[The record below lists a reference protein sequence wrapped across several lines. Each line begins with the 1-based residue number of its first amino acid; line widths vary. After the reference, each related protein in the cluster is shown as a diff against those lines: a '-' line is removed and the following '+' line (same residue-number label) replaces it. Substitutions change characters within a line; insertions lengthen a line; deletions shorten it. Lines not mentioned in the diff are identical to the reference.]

1 MLKVL
6 IVDDSSVFRKVLK
19 EIVRATGVAQVIYTA
34 GDGIEAL
41 DILKYSDIDIA
52 LLDIV
57 MPKLGGIATLKI
69 IKDKYPNIKVII
81 VSGISEHNIKLTMEA
96 LSSGAIDFIKKPNSD
111 GVGIQKIKS
120 DLKLIFNQILI
131 DKNTKNTLNIL
142 DNEKSYNKNKLS
154 EATLSIRKP
163 RQSNYKNPDI
173 ILIAASTGGP
183 AALDKIFRCIKDNIN
198 IPILVVQHMPSEF
211 TKSLAESLNNICK
224 LKVHEAHNGNVIEK
238 GEVLIAPGGLNM
250 SVISINGSK
259 VINTE
264 PSTDLKGGRPS
275 ADFLFKSVANVYR
288 GRKILVVVLT
298 GMGADGTEGVK
309 VLKELC
315 ECYCITE
322 SETSCVVYGMPRC
335 IEEAKLS
342 NDSIHISDI
351 GEMINTLTT
360 F

>member
-1 MLKVL
+1 MLKIL

-19 EIVRATGVAQVIYTA
+19 GIVISTGVAQVIYTA
-34 GDGIEAL
+34 CDGIEAL
-41 DILKYSDIDIA
+41 DSLKYSDVDIV

-57 MPKLGGIATLKI
+57 MPKLGGFATLKVI
-69 IKDKYPNIKVII
+69 TDKYPNIKVII
-81 VSGISEHNIKLTMEA
+81 VSGISDNNIKLTMEA

-142 DNEKSYNKNKLS
+142 DNEKSYNKNKLR
-154 EATLSIRKP
+154 EATLNIRKL
-163 RQSNYKNPDI
+163 RQSNYINPDI
-173 ILIAASTGGP
+173 ILIATSTGGP
-183 AALDKIFRCIKDNIN
+183 AALEKIFKFIKGNIN

-211 TKSLAESLNNICK
+211 TKSLAQSLNNICE
-224 LKVHEAHNGNVIEK
+224 LKVVEAHNEDIIENGK
-238 GEVLIAPGGLNM
+238 VFIAPGGLNM
-250 SVISINGSK
+250 SVVSRNGSI

-264 PSTDLKGGRPS
+264 PSSNIKEARPS

-288 GRKILVVVLT
+288 GKRVLAVVLT
-298 GMGADGTEGVK
+298 GMGSDGTEGVK
-309 VLKELC
+309 TLKACC

-342 NDSIHISDI
+342 DASIHISDI
-351 GEMINTLTT
+351 GEKINTLII
-360 F
+360 

>member
-6 IVDDSSVFRKVLK
+6 IVDDSSVFRTVLK
-19 EIVRATGVAQVIYTA
+19 EILVATGVALVIYKA
-34 GDGIEAL
+34 ADGIEAL
-41 DILKYSDIDIA
+41 DILKYSDIDIV

-57 MPKLGGIATLKI
+57 MPKLGGIATHKI
-69 IKDKYPNIKVII
+69 IKDKYPSVKVII
-81 VSGISEHNIKLTMEA
+81 ISGISDENIKLTLEA

-111 GVGIQKIKS
+111 RISIQKIKS

-142 DNEKSYNKNKLS
+142 GNEKSYNKDKLS
-154 EATLSIRKP
+154 EANFKIRKF

-183 AALDKIFRCIKDNIN
+183 AALDKILRCINGNIN
-198 IPILVVQHMPSEF
+198 VPILVVQHMPSEF

-224 LKVHEAHNGNVIEK
+224 LKVHEAHNGNIIER

-250 SVISINGSK
+250 SVRSSNGSK
-259 VINTE
+259 VISTE
-264 PSTDLKGGRPS
+264 PSDDVKGARPS
-275 ADFLFKSVANVYR
+275 ADFLFKSVANVYK
-288 GRKILVVVLT
+288 GKKILVVVLT
-298 GMGADGTEGVK
+298 GMGSDGTEGVK

-335 IEEAKLS
+335 IDDAKLS
-342 NDSIHISDI
+342 DASVHISDI